1 MTLVHLSMFSAMNF
15 ANSSGEF
22 GSTATAPRS
31 ARRCWMNALDP
42 PDWRDVA
49 DKFKAELF
57 IESNVDRVE
66 LVADFDRCV
75 FGCTNPRR
83 GSPLPSEGL
92 ATAPNRVPLI
102 TANGRSLPALMCSI
116 DSGTGL
122 NITCTWPPSA
132 LMQGTRQFRKT
143 YDSSQTN
150 PGGYGRGGA
159 ALGAIPFEH
168 CRIKET

>member
-31 ARRCWMNALDP
+31 ASRCWMNALDP
-42 PDWRDVA
+42 PDRRDVA

-75 FGCTNPRR
+75 FGCTNPLPTACFITGEEVPYRR
-83 GSPLPSEGL
+83 KVWQQLQPS
-92 ATAPNRVPLI
+92 
-102 TANGRSLPALMCSI
+102 
-116 DSGTGL
+116 
-122 NITCTWPPSA
+122 
-132 LMQGTRQFRKT
+132 
-143 YDSSQTN
+143 
-150 PGGYGRGGA
+150 
-159 ALGAIPFEH
+159 
-168 CRIKET
+168 

>member
-31 ARRCWMNALDP
+31 ASRCWMNPLDP
-42 PDWRDVA
+42 PDRRDVA
-49 DKFKAELF
+49 EKFKAELF

-92 ATAPNRVPLI
+92 ATAP
-102 TANGRSLPALMCSI
+102 TESRSLPPM
-116 DSGTGL
+116 
-122 NITCTWPPSA
+122 
-132 LMQGTRQFRKT
+132 
-143 YDSSQTN
+143 
-150 PGGYGRGGA
+150 GA
-159 ALGAIPFEH
+159 ACPL
-168 CRIKET
+168 